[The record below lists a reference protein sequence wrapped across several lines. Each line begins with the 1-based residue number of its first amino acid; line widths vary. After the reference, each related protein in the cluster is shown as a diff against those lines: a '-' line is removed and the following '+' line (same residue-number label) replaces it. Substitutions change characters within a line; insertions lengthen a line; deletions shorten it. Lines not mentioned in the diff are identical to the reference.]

1 MLTQEEKDFILYW
14 ESNRDRRKK
23 LFRQLLVGI
32 PMGLLFGVPI
42 ILNYALGWY
51 KRANMVSGSQSSPL
65 VLLVAI
71 LLIISFVAIFYKKFQ
86 WEQYEQKY
94 RELKQKEEE

>member
-14 ESNRDRRKK
+14 ETNRDRRKK

-42 ILNYALGWY
+42 VLNYVLGWY

-71 LLIISFVAIFYKKFQ
+71 LLIISFVAIFYKQHQ

-94 RELKQKEEE
+94 RELKQKEGE